1 MPQEIHVVSW
11 QTGGRGYLREGNGE
25 VLLSI
30 FGNLGGY
37 DILVAYTAVC
47 VDTYH
52 KQWLD
57 SLFSILLFFNLLCML
72 HRKYISVFAIY

>member
-1 MPQEIHVVSW
+1 MPTEFNCELYFVFLLQEPHVVSW
-11 QTGGRGYLREGNGE
+11 QTGGRGHLREGNGE

-47 VDTYH
+47 VDD
-52 KQWLD
+52 LP
-57 SLFSILLFFNLLCML
+57 
-72 HRKYISVFAIY
+72 